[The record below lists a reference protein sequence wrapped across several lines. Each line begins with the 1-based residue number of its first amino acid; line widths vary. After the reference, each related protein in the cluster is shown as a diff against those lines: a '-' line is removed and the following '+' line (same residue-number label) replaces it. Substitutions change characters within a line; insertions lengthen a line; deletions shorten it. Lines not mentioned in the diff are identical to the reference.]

1 MTEALLTEL
10 KTNRWLERG
19 TRLVTIDFTVY
30 NANINLF
37 AVIKLIFEFPATGG
51 ILPSNDI
58 QIVKLL
64 KYAGIGD
71 YLLMATEGIFCLF
84 IAYYCIEEI
93 FEIAEHGFA
102 YFAVF
107 GNILDCIVIGT
118 SITQILL
125 NFYTQYT
132 VNSTLDGLM
141 KLPFEFADFSSLSE
155 ISKTY
160 TYLAGFN
167 VFVAWLKV
175 FKYLSF
181 NKTMTQLSGTL
192 SKCSKELSGF
202 TVMFLIIFFA
212 FAQLGFLLFGTQVE
226 DFNHFVNACYTL
238 FRTILGDFNFVVIE
252 QADTLFGPIYF
263 LSYIF
268 FVFFVLLNMFLA
280 IINDTYGEVKA
291 DLKRQKP
298 AFQLGDFF
306 MVGVNNMKGMAGIHD
321 RALDVE
327 NAIKMAA
334 EDDGFVTYQELRENL
349 KHSNFSDAEVD
360 MFYNLFS
367 EDPAMQVGRSVLKKK
382 IVQIFYQEILIDEEE
397 QAAQE
402 LEEER
407 IREMEK
413 MMEGEDEDEED
424 EEEED
429 NGLNKSQASILT
441 GRPMSGKEARQQR

>member
-1 MTEALLTEL
+1 MLVLTLTSQHTIIALPTKALKITKLKSTENQISFKGKLATYEGGGYVQNFHFEQNVTEALLTEL

-102 YFAVF
+102 YFAVV

-167 VFVAWLKV
+167 VFVAWVKV

-367 EDPAMQVGRSVLKKK
+367 EDPAMQVGRSLLKKK
-382 IVQIFYQEILIDEEE
+382 LFKYF
-397 QAAQE
+397 
-402 LEEER
+402 
-407 IREMEK
+407 IRK
-413 MMEGEDEDEED
+413 F
-424 EEEED
+424 
-429 NGLNKSQASILT
+429 
-441 GRPMSGKEARQQR
+441 

>member
-1 MTEALLTEL
+1 MEL

-102 YFAVF
+102 YFAVV

-167 VFVAWLKV
+167 VFVAWVKV

-202 TVMFLIIFFA
+202 TVMFFIISSVISKSFSSLEVKSFF
-212 FAQLGFLLFGTQVE
+212 FSSV
-226 DFNHFVNACYTL
+226 
-238 FRTILGDFNFVVIE
+238 
-252 QADTLFGPIYF
+252 
-263 LSYIF
+263 SSF
-268 FVFFVLLNMFLA
+268 FV
-280 IINDTYGEVKA
+280 
-291 DLKRQKP
+291 
-298 AFQLGDFF
+298 
-306 MVGVNNMKGMAGIHD
+306 D
-321 RALDVE
+321 R
-327 NAIKMAA
+327 M
-334 EDDGFVTYQELRENL
+334 
-349 KHSNFSDAEVD
+349 
-360 MFYNLFS
+360 
-367 EDPAMQVGRSVLKKK
+367 
-382 IVQIFYQEILIDEEE
+382 
-397 QAAQE
+397 
-402 LEEER
+402 
-407 IREMEK
+407 
-413 MMEGEDEDEED
+413 
-424 EEEED
+424 
-429 NGLNKSQASILT
+429 
-441 GRPMSGKEARQQR
+441 